1 MQISILTQLLTRLH
15 ANTLLPPEIPHT
27 IPKNIVTIGHDIGSR
42 IAHAVIAASPSL
54 VDAVIS
60 TGLSYRAGIPN
71 SFGLG
76 FASWGGK
83 IASTV
88 DEKWGQRGY
97 DTGWLDQDDE
107 LAIWTIFYREP
118 FYDARLVHHM
128 NTLRYPQAIMES
140 STAPLLN
147 LNTSGF
153 TKPVLFLIGEYD
165 YIQCG
170 GYCPGIAEPAARQAF
185 PHSRGFESHVQRG
198 AAHMLNLA
206 YNATGG
212 YQIIVD
218 FLHKNGF

>member
-1 MQISILTQLLTRLH
+1 MNRRDAATSFSPISGSRLASGAFFVAGTYCEPRGASTLLLATHGVIPDRGYWDVRYQPGNYNFVEFVVERGYSVLYYDRLGTGQSQVISGYLLQLPMQISILTQLLTRLH

-107 LAIWTIFYREP
+107 LAIWT
-118 FYDARLVHHM
+118 M
-128 NTLRYPQAIMES
+128 
-140 STAPLLN
+140 
-147 LNTSGF
+147 
-153 TKPVLFLIGEYD
+153 
-165 YIQCG
+165 
-170 GYCPGIAEPAARQAF
+170 
-185 PHSRGFESHVQRG
+185 
-198 AAHMLNLA
+198 
-206 YNATGG
+206 
-212 YQIIVD
+212 
-218 FLHKNGF
+218 